1 MFKNIFNDLMLLQD
15 NEVTINLLKSRSEFS
30 KDKNDESN
38 DNKEI
43 NNKYLPPRLQ
53 KQFEQNNDSINKVQN
68 ITSTSN

>member
-1 MFKNIFNDLMLLQD
+1 MLLFQD
-15 NEVTINLLKSRSEFS
+15 KEVIDNLLKSRSEFS

-53 KQFEQNNDSINKVQN
+53 KQFEPNNDTTNKILNVS
-68 ITSTSN
+68 STSN